1 MIGKRLKKYR
11 QARGLSISQL
21 SAQSGVAKSY
31 LSFIER
37 ENTCNPTVHILEVLA
52 SVLGIPVHWL
62 LMDDSMGKLDSEWI
76 ALVNKAIDIGV
87 TKEQFKEYL
96 FLKNQFN
103 EIH

>member
-1 MIGKRLKKYR
+1 
-11 QARGLSISQL
+11 
-21 SAQSGVAKSY
+21 
-31 LSFIER
+31 
-37 ENTCNPTVHILEVLA
+37 
-52 SVLGIPVHWL
+52 VLGIPAYWL

-87 TKEQFKEYL
+87 TKDQFSEYL